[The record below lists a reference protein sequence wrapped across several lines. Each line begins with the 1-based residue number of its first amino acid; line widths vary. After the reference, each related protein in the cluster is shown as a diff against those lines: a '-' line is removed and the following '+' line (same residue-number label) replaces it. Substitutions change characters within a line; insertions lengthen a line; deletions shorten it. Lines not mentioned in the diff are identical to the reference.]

1 MPWLSV
7 PLYERRLTGGFIS
20 AATLPSTYTRTIKK
34 DLQGTEVARSW
45 KHYTLERKA
54 DRDDNLQE
62 TKDVT

>member
-1 MPWLSV
+1 MAV
-7 PLYERRLTGGFIS
+7 S
-20 AATLPSTYTRTIKK
+20 AIVREKADLWFHQRSDTAVYIHTYYKK